1 MLNGVFAKPGI
12 ELLGSVLAYLVQ
24 TDSADFSH
32 VPILLPFC
40 RPTLFDFIGFVPFS
54 EKLKINPKEDE
65 LEELTT
71 TALTENNR
79 KAVKNLLSNHY
90 DSLLKQL
97 NKVRI
102 QMNKVH
108 KSIKRQERTRGL
120 FVSMWIL
127 IFNAHNGADVDI
139 SMVFEIR
146 FNINTNITFNV
157 NVNITTVINI
167 CINNNITLNTSVNI
181 NMC

>member
-24 TDSADFSH
+24 TDSAEFSH
-32 VPILLPFC
+32 ILILLPFC
-40 RPTLFDFIGFVPFS
+40 RPTLFDFISLVPFS
-54 EKLKINPKEDE
+54 EKSKINPKEDE

-71 TALTENNR
+71 TTLTENNR
-79 KAVKNLLSNHY
+79 KAVKNLLNNYY

-102 QMNKVH
+102 QMNKIH

-120 FVSMWIL
+120 F
-127 IFNAHNGADVDI
+127 
-139 SMVFEIR
+139 
-146 FNINTNITFNV
+146 T
-157 NVNITTVINI
+157 
-167 CINNNITLNTSVNI
+167 
-181 NMC
+181 